1 MKDKTIMEN
10 KEYHGKILH
19 GNYSHALKT
28 HVTENISRLNAFEK
42 TRMPVIPYLSAWHRE
57 KNTMWYEFAGTRFTD
72 LMGCPAP
79 DLADVF
85 RKSIVERRVY
95 DYQGENHARIN
106 KQTLKQ
112 SDLTGSRKGLRAQ
125 GEKKGLVEAI
135 YKVRLAGGAV
145 VWLKDQ
151 ATVTAFQQD
160 QVHISSGCLTIVT
173 KEMEAEEA
181 LIKTQK
187 MLKEKAHALNLA
199 RKIQEENAARLS
211 SAIKEVEAARN
222 EAEKANKAKSEF
234 LAVISHEIRNPMNGI
249 VGTCDLIMADDLS
262 RQQKEYLEIIRSSA
276 FSLLGLINDILD
288 FSKIEAGRL
297 EFQEVGFDVRDVVEE
312 VSDIFLEMISR
323 KNLELIVDVDP
334 GLPARV
340 KADPMRLRQV
350 LINLTSNALKFTRK
364 GEIIIRVE
372 PVRRDTALT
381 ELAFRVTDTG
391 IGIAPEHFDQLFES
405 FTQVNDEKNRE
416 YGGTGLGLAI
426 CRQIVEMMNG
436 TIGVDSTPGQG
447 STFYF
452 TIPFKSADPPG
463 EDRPR
468 IPAVFSRYHAL
479 VVQDNRSGRQ
489 ALKQVLESWGF
500 TVTACD
506 AGLQAAGLWD
516 LEQKNIRFD
525 LMIMDMGSKDRKDQ
539 QISDKLI
546 SLAGSAGLS
555 VALTRMGRNDD
566 LGRGREL
573 GFARSLT
580 KPVKQSVLLDL
591 LKKKFGSVAGTGPAS
606 EKETVSGK
614 PFSNTRVLLVED
626 NAINLKI
633 GSEML
638 RMAGVDVDTAG
649 NGIEAIEKVHKNP
662 YAAVLIDIQMPHLDG
677 IEASRII
684 RQQFSRTRLPIIAM
698 SAHAKSDN
706 WKACLEAGINDY
718 ILKPVSRNVLFTAL
732 KNQIGPGYHIPVPE
746 PGSRPPADTAIP
758 LPDTDDLPGLDVRE
772 GIERLGGATHI
783 YADILTD
790 FCKEYAGFQKKFKG
804 FLTRS
809 DYRGAAELSHS
820 LKGASGNISAM
831 VLFESAKALEQA
843 CWQKREDEM
852 RQLLGPVQSDYET
865 VCRSAEQF
873 VALIK
878 SKKRDEKK
886 TTPAAKAGAG
896 KKQNLTDLTRSL
908 MNSLDQCD
916 PVLSEILIQKMEPLA
931 DRAWQNKMDLLVH
944 AVKNYQFDDA
954 KNCLKSIMDTIQSRV
969 ADNRD
974 FFDKTAAMAQTGN
987 KTHENNQ

>member
-1 MKDKTIMEN
+1 MDNKD
-10 KEYHGKILH
+10 YHGKILH

-28 HVTENISRLNAFEK
+28 HVSENISRLDAFEK
-42 TRMPVIPYLSAWHRE
+42 TRVPVIPYLSAWHQE
-57 KNTMWYEFAGTRFTD
+57 KNTLWYEFAGRRFTD
-72 LMGCPAP
+72 LMGCSAP

-95 DYQGENHARIN
+95 DYQGEDHTRIN

-112 SDLTGSRKGLRAQ
+112 PDITGSRKGLRAQ

-135 YKVRLAGGAV
+135 YKVRLAGGTI

-151 ATVTAFQQD
+151 ATVTAFTQD

-211 SAIKEVEAARN
+211 CAIKEVEAARN

-262 RQQKEYLEIIRSSA
+262 GQQKEYLEIIRSSA

-288 FSKIEAGRL
+288 FSKIEAGKL
-297 EFQEVGFDVRDVVEE
+297 EFQEVCFDVRDVVEE

-334 GLPARV
+334 GVPEQV
-340 KADPMRLRQV
+340 VGDPMRLRQV
-350 LINLTSNALKFTRK
+350 LINLTSNAFKFTRT

-391 IGIAPEHFDQLFES
+391 IGIAPEHFDHLFES
-405 FTQVNDEKNRE
+405 FTQINDQKNRE

-452 TIPFKSADPPG
+452 KVPFKYAALSG

-468 IPAVFSRYHAL
+468 ISSIFSRYHAL

-506 AGLQAAGLWD
+506 AGLQAAGLRD
-516 LEQKNIRFD
+516 REQKSTRFD
-525 LMIMDMGSKDRKDQ
+525 LMIMDMGSKNLKDA
-539 QISDKLI
+539 QISGRLS

-555 VALTRMGRNDD
+555 VALIRMGRNDD
-566 LGRGREL
+566 PGRAREL
-573 GFARSLT
+573 GFTRSLT
-580 KPVKQSVLLDL
+580 KPVKHSVLLNL
-591 LKKKFGSVAGTGPAS
+591 LKKRFGTA
-606 EKETVSGK
+606 EKADHISGK
-614 PFSNTRVLLVED
+614 TQASDRPFSNTRVLLVED

-633 GSEML
+633 GTEML
-638 RMAGVDVDTAG
+638 RRAGVDVDTAG
-649 NGIEAIEKVHKNP
+649 NGIEAIEKVHKNR

-684 RQQFSRTRLPIIAM
+684 RQQFPRTRLPIIAM

-718 ILKPVSRNVLFTAL
+718 ILKPISRNVLFTAL
-732 KNQIGPGYHIPVPE
+732 KNQIGPGYHIPEPE
-746 PGSRPPADTAIP
+746 SRSRTHQDMAIP
-758 LPDTDDLPGLDVRE
+758 LPDTDTLPGLDVRE

-790 FCKEYAGFQKKFKG
+790 FCKEYAGFQKKFKVL
-804 FLTRS
+804 LTRS
-809 DYRGAAELSHS
+809 DFRGAAELSHS

-831 VLFESAKALEQA
+831 ALFESAKALEQA
-843 CWQKREDEM
+843 CWQNREDEM

-865 VCRSAEQF
+865 VCRSADQF
-873 VALIK
+873 VAQVA
-878 SKKRDEKK
+878 SKNSTQKK
-886 TTPAAKAGAG
+886 TTPAGPAGAG
-896 KKQNLTDLTRSL
+896 RKQDLTALTRSL

-916 PVLSEILIQKMEPLA
+916 PVLSETLIQKIEPMA
-931 DRAWQNKMDLLVH
+931 DRDLQNKMALLVH

-954 KNCLKSIMDTIQSRV
+954 KKCLKNIMDII
-969 ADNRD
+969 
-974 FFDKTAAMAQTGN
+974 QTG
-987 KTHENNQ
+987 